1 MTHTS
6 LTLFRKRP
14 AVQILLLYGQLEIRE
29 LKRVMWDFATGVTV
43 VTTRLGNAI
52 QRMTL
57 FRVRFAIN
65 GSGQSGEETLVQS
78 K

>member
-1 MTHTS
+1 
-6 LTLFRKRP
+6 
-14 AVQILLLYGQLEIRE
+14 VQILLLYGQLEIRE

-57 FRVRFAIN
+57 FHVRFDIN